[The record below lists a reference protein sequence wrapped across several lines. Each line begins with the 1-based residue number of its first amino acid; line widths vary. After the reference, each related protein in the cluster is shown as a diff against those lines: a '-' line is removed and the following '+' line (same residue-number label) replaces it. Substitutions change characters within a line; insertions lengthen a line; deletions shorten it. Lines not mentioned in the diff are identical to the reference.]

1 VVAATSSDP
10 DVEVLSRIADGDGAA
25 LEELL
30 ERHQRRLLRL
40 AERLLGDA
48 EDARDAVQEVFLKV
62 YRKAGSFQPQGKV
75 STWLY
80 RVTTN
85 HCLNKLR
92 RRRIVRFV
100 SFGSFGSFGSGGAA
114 GEPQDEP
121 DWEPP
126 DDAPDP
132 QQRAGARDRWR
143 ATRRAIE
150 ALPPGQRAV
159 VVLAKLEGLS
169 YKEVA
174 AALGI
179 TVGAVESR
187 LFRAMRTLEEAGGKP

>member
-1 VVAATSSDP
+1 VVAANSSDP
-10 DVEVLSRIADGDGAA
+10 DVEVLARIAEGDGAA
-25 LEELL
+25 LERLV

-40 AERLLGDA
+40 AERMLGNV
-48 EDARDAVQEVFLKV
+48 EEARDAVQEVFFKV
-62 YRKAGSFQPQGKV
+62 YRKAGSFHPQGKV

-92 RRRIVRFV
+92 RRRIVRFIG
-100 SFGSFGSFGSGGAA
+100 FGGLGASA
-114 GEPQDEP
+114 DEES
-121 DWEPP
+121 DWEPV
-126 DDAPDP
+126 DEAPGP
-132 QQRAGARDRWR
+132 QERAAARDRWR
-143 ATRRAIE
+143 RTRRAIE
-150 ALPPGQRAV
+150 ALPPGQRTV
-159 VVLAKLEGLS
+159 LVLAKFEGLS

-187 LFRAMRTLEEAGGKP
+187 LFRAMRRLEEATADDAAAQEEG